1 MSPQGAPQA
10 SRRIVEIFG
19 SGGVIGVAEVEIVR
33 FPNRHDVDVH
43 VGHLETE
50 NRRPDLH
57 GLPFVLD
64 GATHAVGHVGQVLH
78 RGAGEIEPVVHFLPG
93 YHQRMAGLEGSHG
106 KESHAALVAPN
117 ESRGKFSVNDAAENG
132 CHAGPPGG
140 GKRLHSGSSV
150 YPKPT
155 RLRGTVSAEK
165 ERRATVR
172 LLPQKKRARPPLPE
186 TALADFASARKEQP
200 P

>member
-1 MSPQGAPQA
+1 M
-10 SRRIVEIFG
+10 
-19 SGGVIGVAEVEIVR
+19 
-33 FPNRHDVDVH
+33 DVH
-43 VGHLETE
+43 VGHLEAE

-78 RGAGEIEPVVHFLPG
+78 LGAGEIEPVIHFRPG
-93 YHQRMAGLEGSHG
+93 YHQRMTGLQGRHGEEG
-106 KESHAALVAPN
+106 HAALVAPD

-132 CHAGPPGG
+132 GHAGPPGG
-140 GKRLHSGSSV
+140 GKRLHSGSPV

-155 RLRGTVSAEK
+155 RLRGTVGAK
-165 ERRATVR
+165 NERRANVR
-172 LLPQKKRARPPLPE
+172 PLPQKKRARPTLPE
-186 TALADFASARKEQP
+186 TALADFASARKEHP